1 MTELES
7 VMYLLVEEIRKLRA
21 DLKLSTN
28 RKLLLS
34 ERQEIDDEHSK
45 LMSKLKKRKKEGD
58 C

>member
-21 DLKLSTN
+21 DLKLTTN
-28 RKLLLS
+28 RKILLA
-34 ERQEIDDEHSK
+34 ERQEMEDEHSK

>member
-7 VMYLLVEEIRKLRA
+7 VEEIRKLRA
-21 DLKLSTN
+21 DLKLTTN
-28 RKLLLS
+28 RKILLA
-34 ERQEIDDEHSK
+34 ERQEMEDEHSK

>member
-21 DLKLSTN
+21 DLKLTTN
-28 RKLLLS
+28 RKLLLA
-34 ERQEIDDEHSK
+34 ERQDMELEHSK

>member
-1 MTELES
+1 MKELES

-21 DLKLSTN
+21 DLKLTTN
-28 RKLLLS
+28 RKLLLA
-34 ERQEIDDEHSK
+34 ERQEMEDEHSK